1 MMKNAEWSFIIAAGG
16 HGSRLG
22 GEAKQFR
29 LLGGIPVWQWSFAVA
44 EELLDSGKISEIV
57 VVLSQEMSGLAAEL
71 SAKSGVKTALAG
83 AERSQSVLNG
93 LRACSGKFVLIHD
106 AARPFLTKELCVRL
120 MEETEK
126 SGAAIPLLPVV
137 DSIKFIDGE
146 KIAPADR
153 AKYFRTQ
160 TPQAFEREKLLKL
173 AETGKIA
180 ADEAATWIE
189 AGYAVSRVQG
199 EEINFKITTPYD
211 WMNASC
217 MVAAGKEVR
226 TGHGFDVHPLVK
238 GRRLILAGVEI
249 ENSPVGLDGH
259 SDADVI
265 AHTVMDAL
273 LGAAGL
279 PDIGTLFPAS
289 DSAYKDADSMKL
301 LEKVV
306 KLVREKG
313 WKIEWV
319 DATLNAQIPKL
330 GGIIDKLTRN
340 LGRSIAEEGTPN
352 FSLKVKS
359 GEKCGSVGRC
369 ECMKCHAVAT
379 LSRINMQQNHK

>member
-1 MMKNAEWSFIIAAGG
+1 MKNAEWSFIIAAGG

-57 VVLSQEMSGLAAEL
+57 VVLSSEMSRLAAEL
-71 SAKSGVKTALAG
+71 SAKNGIKTALAG

-93 LRACSGKFVLIHD
+93 LKVCSGKYVLIHD
-106 AARPFLTKELCVRL
+106 AARPFLTKELCAKL

-126 SGAAIPLLPVV
+126 TGAAIPLLPVV

-153 AKYFRTQ
+153 TKYFRTQ
-160 TPQAFEREKLLKL
+160 TPQAFEREKLLRL
-173 AETGKIA
+173 LETGKSA
-180 ADEAATWIE
+180 ADEASVWIE
-189 AGYAVSRVQG
+189 AGYPVARVEG
-199 EEINFKITTPYD
+199 EEGNFKITAPHD
-211 WMNASC
+211 WLTAANL
-217 MVAAGKEVR
+217 VAENKETR

-238 GRRLILAGVEI
+238 GRRLVLAGVKI
-249 ENSPVGLDGH
+249 ADSPVGLDGH
-259 SDADVI
+259 SDADVVT
-265 AHTVMDAL
+265 HTVMDAL

-289 DSAYKDADSMKL
+289 NDDYKDADSTKL
-301 LEKVV
+301 LDEVV
-306 KLVREKG
+306 KLIRENG
-313 WKIEWV
+313 WKIDWV

-330 GGIIDKLTRN
+330 GGIINELIAN
-340 LGRSIAEEGTPN
+340 LNRCLSKDGVRRFN
-352 FSLKVKS
+352 LKVKS